1 MSVSLFFGLPG
12 AGKTTILSYLAKK
25 ALKKG
30 NYRNIYSNVRLQM
43 FGVTYIDN
51 SCIGKFDLSDCLI
64 LIDEATLFAD
74 SRDYKSFGKDK
85 ITYFLEH
92 RHYNADIVLFTQ
104 QWDGVDRKI
113 RVITDRVY
121 YVYKGLILG
130 KWFTRYY
137 RIPYGIIIPDPK
149 HDQSEKLGDIVQGY
163 CKPNFLIRL
172 FSPWIYRPKYYKYF
186 DSWERPELPSLPE
199 RYHPYF
205 EIDQSTGVIITSEKQ
220 KKKVSIS
227 NKIAA
232 TVSWIQL
239 RSLQIWQKFLDIFD
253 VKETDCN
260 D

>member
-1 MSVSLFFGLPG
+1 MSVSLYFGLPG

-25 ALKKG
+25 AIKQG
-30 NYRNIYSNVRLQM
+30 RYRNVYSNVRLNI

-51 SCIGKFDLSDCLI
+51 SCIGRYDLSDCLI

-121 YVYKGLILG
+121 YVYKGIFLG
-130 KWFTRYY
+130 KWFSRYY

-149 HDQSEKLGDIVQGY
+149 KDTSEKLGDIVQGY

-172 FSPWIYRPKYYKYF
+172 FSPWIYRPSYYRYF
-186 DSWERPELPSLPE
+186 DSWERPVLPSLPE
-199 RYHPYF
+199 RYIPYF
-205 EIDQSTGVIITSEKQ
+205 EVDDSTGVILTSDRQ
-220 KKKVSIS
+220 KKKVSLS
-227 NKIAA
+227 NKIASCI
-232 TVSWIQL
+232 SWIK
-239 RSLQIWQKFLDIFD
+239 RGSLLVWSKISSIFD
-253 VKETDCN
+253 VEENCN